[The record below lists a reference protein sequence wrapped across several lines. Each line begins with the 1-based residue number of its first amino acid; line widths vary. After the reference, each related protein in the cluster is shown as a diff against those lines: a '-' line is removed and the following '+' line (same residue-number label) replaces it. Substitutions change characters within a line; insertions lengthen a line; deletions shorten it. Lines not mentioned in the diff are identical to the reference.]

1 MRLSQFC
8 VLSAVGILCLP
19 SSVFAAPATLQPKTA
34 AAVIAADEG
43 WLKAE
48 ETGDTA
54 YVDNLLLPEYR
65 SVNADGSVH
74 DKAAILASAHKNVGS
89 TARTLA
95 DEKWLAAHPMG
106 TAVLIQGDCDLLS
119 QAARSGEGDHVER
132 YLRLPRRTVARNLLA
147 THGRGK
153 VTVPPTPP
161 PPVREAGL

>member
-34 AAVIAADEG
+34 AGVIAADEG

-106 TAVLIQGDCDLLS
+106 TAVLIQGDTAIVTFYLKPLGPQKGIMSSDIFVYRDGQWHAIYS
-119 QAARSGEGDHVER
+119 QHTDA
-132 YLRLPRRTVARNLLA
+132 
-147 THGRGK
+147 GK
-153 VTVPPTPP
+153 
-161 PPVREAGL
+161 

>member
-1 MRLSQFC
+1 MRLSQFY
-8 VLSAVGILCLP
+8 VLSAACILSLP
-19 SSVFAAPATLQPKTA
+19 SSVLAAPATPQPKTA
-34 AAVIAADEG
+34 AAVMAADDG

-106 TAVLIQGDCDLLS
+106 TAVLIQGDTAIVTFYLKPLGPQKGIMSSDIFVYRDGQWHAIYS
-119 QAARSGEGDHVER
+119 QHTDA
-132 YLRLPRRTVARNLLA
+132 
-147 THGRGK
+147 GK
-153 VTVPPTPP
+153 
-161 PPVREAGL
+161 

>member
-106 TAVLIQGDCDLLS
+106 TAVLIQGDTAIVTFYLKPLGPEKGIMSSDIFVYRDGEWHAIYS
-119 QAARSGEGDHVER
+119 QHTDA
-132 YLRLPRRTVARNLLA
+132 
-147 THGRGK
+147 GK
-153 VTVPPTPP
+153 
-161 PPVREAGL
+161 

>member
-34 AAVIAADEG
+34 AAVIAADDG

-106 TAVLIQGDCDLLS
+106 TAVLIQGDTAIVTFYLKPLGPEKGIMSSDIFVYRDGQWHAIYS
-119 QAARSGEGDHVER
+119 QHTDA
-132 YLRLPRRTVARNLLA
+132 
-147 THGRGK
+147 GK
-153 VTVPPTPP
+153 
-161 PPVREAGL
+161 

>member
-106 TAVLIQGDCDLLS
+106 TAVLIQGDT
-119 QAARSGEGDHVER
+119 AIVTF
-132 YLRLPRRTVARNLLA
+132 YLKPLGPEKGIMSSDIFVYRD
-147 THGRGK
+147 GRW
-153 VTVPPTPP
+153 
-161 PPVREAGL
+161 RALYSHSEAGK